1 MLRVIDSLSSLYQDW
16 SQLRAQGSVKNS
28 SVALSD
34 FCVSVCAESCD
45 WLSPGL
51 LGAAQQVWA
60 DMCQGGCF
68 PAVQQGRRR
77 RTSRR
82 RHARIRNRPPPVGG
96 KDTNNALRCPGAWG
110 AFFAATELLQAA
122 GQCHEQAASSCVRPQ
137 EQQNYVLTCAI
148 DLPINLAGT
157 YRNIRLGIAKYR
169 LTIRAVIKAEI
180 NLMEPRRCKHGKT
193 SSVAP
198 CQCTP
203 RLPTRRQS

>member
-28 SVALSD
+28 SVALQE
-34 FCVSVCAESCD
+34 FCVCGVMRLVVARAAWRCTASMGRYVSGRMFSCCSAGSKETHI
-45 WLSPGL
+45 WP
-51 LGAAQQVWA
+51 
-60 DMCQGGCF
+60 
-68 PAVQQGRRR
+68 
-77 RTSRR
+77 TSRKD
-82 RHARIRNRPPPVGG
+82 PQS

-122 GQCHEQAASSCVRPQ
+122 GQCHEQAASSCVHPQ

-148 DLPINLAGT
+148 DMPINLAGT

>member
-1 MLRVIDSLSSLYQDW
+1 MLRVIDSLASLYKDW

-77 RTSRR
+77 RTSGR
-82 RHARIRNRPPPVGG
+82 RHARIRNQRIQTTHSGAQVLGGPFSQPQSCCKLQASAMSKQPPVACIP
-96 KDTNNALRCPGAWG
+96 KSSKTTCSLVLLICPSI
-110 AFFAATELLQAA
+110 LLV
-122 GQCHEQAASSCVRPQ
+122 H
-137 EQQNYVLTCAI
+137 I
-148 DLPINLAGT
+148 
-157 YRNIRLGIAKYR
+157 GI
-169 LTIRAVIKAEI
+169 
-180 NLMEPRRCKHGKT
+180 
-193 SSVAP
+193 SV
-198 CQCTP
+198 
-203 RLPTRRQS
+203 